1 MADIEV
7 PKNLY
12 LETDCDHK
20 DDSNQEPPL
29 PTSLVVRRECPQEGG
44 VENVDVAPQ
53 QFEMNLPRRLA
64 KREAIHMQ

>member
-29 PTSLVVRRECPQEGG
+29 PTSLVVRRNSQDQYHQSITSASQYASHSQM
-44 VENVDVAPQ
+44 VRS
-53 QFEMNLPRRLA
+53 L
-64 KREAIHMQ
+64 